1 MVSILKSPIPPMP
14 DSLAESIKAGPL
26 RMANPDLRPAPDD
39 WLVADKASPLVNS
52 VKNDGPK
59 LLDEML

>member
-1 MVSILKSPIPPMP
+1 MP
-14 DSLAESIKAGPL
+14 DSLAESIKAGPR

-59 LLDEML
+59 LLDECFNARS